1 MRYDAGTMA
10 KTEDDHPSLRPG
22 MTLRDGLDLLDTLNR
37 RVTFRGYNS
46 LQVNQLRQISV
57 EHWARI
63 RAEYRAWARE
73 MRVFGFWGPWVCLAV
88 GIVGF
93 YFLHSW
99 LRTIAGMVAA
109 LALFGIGRLDG
120 HREGY
125 EDGYSNGL
133 EAGINKALALTE
145 DDLKFI
151 SAASTDMELH
161 ERRQAHAEGNR
172 D

>member
-1 MRYDAGTMA
+1 
-10 KTEDDHPSLRPG
+10 
-22 MTLRDGLDLLDTLNR
+22 
-37 RVTFRGYNS
+37 
-46 LQVNQLRQISV
+46 
-57 EHWARI
+57 
-63 RAEYRAWARE
+63 
-73 MRVFGFWGPWVCLAV
+73 
-88 GIVGF
+88 
-93 YFLHSW
+93 
-99 LRTIAGMVAA
+99 MVAA